1 MNAKAV
7 ILATG
12 GFGANDAM
20 VPEEYKQFVYAGH
33 AGATGDGLK
42 DGGSSERGYL
52 QYGIRQ
58 YAAKLDDSAKAA

>member
-1 MNAKAV
+1 MTNTPAVELIVDNGVVKGVKASDDAKNYTINAKAV

-33 AGATGDGLK
+33 AGAT
-42 DGGSSERGYL
+42 
-52 QYGIRQ
+52 
-58 YAAKLDDSAKAA
+58 AMA